1 MQRRTDAAGN
11 ATHPPGS
18 ARSRTAYR
26 GPPPM
31 ARSPKA
37 PNPKNPQ
44 IRPLRRDRRS
54 EPLRS
59 LETLAEAAQQP
70 PAATVAAAL
79 RSPDAVI
86 YRSWPYITAPR
97 GANHHMRQGTTLRE
111 EKAGI
116 TQVDMSCILKTQ
128 HLQRLAAWASQEARI
143 SPLAALLGQKLA
155 SEAEA
160 SSIPL
165 DSSIFLCE
173 RCETVLQPGT
183 NCTIRI
189 VKVANKKRRRTE
201 KSRRPCQNKVT
212 YTCHFCSHQNQTWGT
227 AKGQVHALV
236 ASQQV
241 QTPKPDSCNS
251 ISHSKDKCSKG
262 IMISKELQHD
272 AGRQNPSNPEA
283 QSEPKSS
290 TPERKVAESQCSVT
304 PSIKLASKSSK
315 KSNSGCSRPDKVRS
329 NSAGD
334 DASGKLTG
342 TGSRKQQ
349 RRRSMS
355 LRKMVEND
363 FKEKNVTN
371 FAIPFHL

>member
-1 MQRRTDAAGN
+1 
-11 ATHPPGS
+11 
-18 ARSRTAYR
+18 
-26 GPPPM
+26 M
-31 ARSPKA
+31 ASSSVK
-37 PNPKNPQ
+37 
-44 IRPLRRDRRS
+44 
-54 EPLRS
+54 
-59 LETLAEAAQQP
+59 
-70 PAATVAAAL
+70 
-79 RSPDAVI
+79 
-86 YRSWPYITAPR
+86 